1 MAAFQPSNDETH
13 DLGTV
18 SKRWQNVHAD
28 KLLISGQANNSSIL
42 TSEIG
47 GHLTIGSINGN
58 QTLDVLSHDLLD
70 GGLKLA
76 GVLIT
81 SSASE
86 LNILD
91 GATLS
96 TAELNILDGATLS
109 TAELNFVDGVTSAIQ
124 TQIDSKQ
131 NTLTFGISNT
141 NSVRIDSADVADDEY
156 ARFTSN
162 GLESRSYSEVRTDL
176 GLVVGTNIQAY
187 DVDLTTL
194 SSMQE
199 GAASALS
206 LLTATEIQIL
216 DGATLSTAELNILD
230 GATLSTTELNYVDG
244 VTSAI
249 QTQIDLKA
257 PLANPTFTGTV
268 VAPTPS
274 LDSNST
280 TVATTEFVQKS
291 ALGVSTKTNDYTLV
305 LTDAGKL
312 IDFNSASNRTLTI
325 PSNLSVA
332 FPIGT
337 QIVIARYGT
346 GTVTIAISSDTLRSA
361 SSYTKIAT
369 QYGAATL
376 VKRAET
382 EWYLF
387 GDLGA

>member
-28 KLLISGQANNSSIL
+28 TLLISGQANNSSIL

-96 TAELNILDGATLS
+96 T
-109 TAELNFVDGVTSAIQ
+109 
-124 TQIDSKQ
+124 
-131 NTLTFGISNT
+131 
-141 NSVRIDSADVADDEY
+141 
-156 ARFTSN
+156 
-162 GLESRSYSEVRTDL
+162 
-176 GLVVGTNIQAY
+176 
-187 DVDLTTL
+187 
-194 SSMQE
+194 
-199 GAASALS
+199 
-206 LLTATEIQIL
+206 
-216 DGATLSTAELNILD
+216 
-230 GATLSTTELNYVDG
+230 TELNYVDG

-274 LDSNST
+274 LNSNST

-291 ALGVSTKTNDYTLV
+291 ALGVSTKTNDYTLL

>member
-28 KLLISGQANNSSIL
+28 TLLISGQANNSSIL

-96 TAELNILDGATLS
+96 TTELNY
-109 TAELNFVDGVTSAIQ
+109 VDGVTSAIQ

-141 NSVRIDSADVADDEY
+141 NSVRIDSAEVADDEY

-176 GLVVGTNIQAY
+176 GLVVGTNVQAY
-187 DVDLTTL
+187 DADLTTL
-194 SSMQE
+194 SSMQV

-274 LDSNST
+274 LNSNST

-291 ALGVSTKTNDYTLV
+291 ALGVSTKTNDYTLL